1 MNSKVKEVLDNILDR
16 FKSGDIPEA
25 IAMASY
31 PIADTPSKFW
41 SFTNRTIMF
50 IQGTGD
56 ARGFRQWRQAER
68 WVKKGTKAIYIL
80 VPCFKKIT
88 DEKETNV
95 ETSQLVYFKT
105 APVFAYEDTEGKPLD
120 YTLIEMPDLP
130 LLEVAKEWGISVKTI
145 PGNYRYYGYF
155 SPTKQEIAL
164 ASPEEAIFF
173 HELSHAAHEKVKG
186 ELKKGQEAMQE
197 IVAELS
203 AQALCNLVGK
213 KANQTFG
220 NSFKYIEKYSKSMK
234 LSPFSACLKA
244 LSETE
249 KVINLIL
256 QPPKSLSQT
265 TQETPPMDIS
275 T

>member
-1 MNSKVKEVLDNILDR
+1 MNTKVKDVLATILER

-25 IAMASY
+25 IALASY
-31 PIADTPSKFW
+31 TVADTPSKTW
-41 SFTNRTIMF
+41 SFTNRTLMF

-56 ARGFRQWRQAER
+56 ARGFRQWKAADR
-68 WVKKGTKAIYIL
+68 WVKKGAKAIYIL
-80 VPCFKKIT
+80 VPCFNKLE
-88 DEKETNV
+88 DKEDDT
-95 ETSQLVYFKT
+95 ETSKLTYFKT

-120 YTLIEMPDLP
+120 YTLIEIPDLP
-130 LLEVAKEWGISVKTI
+130 LLDVAKEWGISVKTI
-145 PGNYRYYGYF
+145 PGNYKYYGYF

-164 ASPEEAIFF
+164 ASPEETIFF
-173 HELSHAAHEKVKG
+173 HELAHAAHEKVKG
-186 ELKKGQEAMQE
+186 KLRKGQEPIQE

-213 KANQTFG
+213 KANETFG
-220 NSFKYIEKYSKSMK
+220 NSFRYIERYAKSMK

-256 QPPKSLSQT
+256 QPRENLPQIIE
-265 TQETPPMDIS
+265 ETPLTIVS
-275 T
+275 A